1 MQLSSPR
8 TKCRIAKT
16 LGLLAANLLAAH
28 AAQAAAAAGG
38 VAQDSGAID
47 QPGSLMTVP
56 ADGPGTTVIDSAV
69 LFYQEQGGRVQAIE
83 PTSSITINRSNGDV
97 FSAKY
102 TYDSLTGATPN
113 GAMPWTSAQTF
124 TTPSRGSAHSSGAQ
138 QTVTSASGTVVTNPT
153 TGQAISQYMTPA
165 NTLPVDKGF
174 RDRRYA
180 GELDYSWAYNS
191 NTRISAGGAISF
203 ERDYRSYSGNVGMS
217 RDLNDK
223 NTTLSINANF
233 EYDQSRPF
241 FGTPT
246 PLTPM
251 NGDRKGPN
259 DKKTV
264 VSVVAGLTQ
273 VLSRHWLVQLN
284 YSFGSNQGYQAD
296 PYRILSVVDVTTG
309 APLEY
314 LYESRPRSRTRQ
326 SVYVGSK
333 LSVGPTVAD
342 LSGRFYHDS
351 WGIDSITAEVAEQ
364 IPVTHA
370 LYIQP
375 GFRYYR
381 QSAAN
386 FFRYYLLDGS
396 PLPQFASSDSRLS
409 KFQSRTFD
417 LKMGVK
423 VFEGGEFYVLGEDY
437 KQMGASHLANAAGA
451 LSGEN
456 LFSGVHARSVMA
468 GLRFSV
474 S

>member
-1 MQLSSPR
+1 MF
-8 TKCRIAKT
+8 T
-16 LGLLAANLLAAH
+16 ANLLAAH
-28 AAQAAAAAGG
+28 AAQAAAAGGG
-38 VAQDSGAID
+38 VTQDSGAID
-47 QPGSLMTVP
+47 QPGNLMTAP
-56 ADGPGTTVIDSAV
+56 ADGPGTTVVDSAV

-97 FSAKY
+97 FSAKF

-113 GAMPWTSAQTF
+113 GAVPWISAQTF
-124 TTPSRGSAHSSGAQ
+124 TTPGRGSAHASGTQ
-138 QTVTSASGTVVTNPT
+138 QTVTSASGTVVTNPA
-153 TGQAISQYMTPA
+153 TGQAINQYMAPA

-174 RDRRYA
+174 MDRRYA
-180 GELDYSWAYNS
+180 GELGYSWSYDS
-191 NTRISAGGAISF
+191 NTRLSVGGAISF
-203 ERDYRSYSGNVGMS
+203 ERDYRSYSGNVGVS

-284 YSFGSNQGYQAD
+284 YSFGSNQGYQTD
-296 PYRILSVVDVTTG
+296 PYKILSVVDATTG
-309 APLEY
+309 APLDY

-333 LSVGPTVAD
+333 LSIGPTVTD
-342 LSGRFYHDS
+342 LSGRYYHDS

-386 FFRYYLLDGS
+386 FFRYYLLDG
-396 PLPQFASSDSRLS
+396 PTLPQFASSDSRLS

-417 LKMGVK
+417 LKLGAK
-423 VFEGGEFYVLGEDY
+423 VFEGSEFYVLGEDY
-437 KQMGASHLANAAGA
+437 KQMGASHLAIAPGA
-451 LSGEN
+451 LAGEN

-468 GLRFSV
+468 GLRFGV
-474 S
+474 P